1 MGLLGIAAGVGLT
14 LFGMRFLRK
23 GLDRL
28 FGGALF
34 RWLSRLSRSRWRA
47 FGGGVVIG
55 TVAPSSTG
63 LAILGAQL
71 LGREAGGLAAPTVL
85 AVLLG
90 ASVGLTVAV
99 QLVSFHIGNFAS
111 VLMVVGVI
119 GYQFCSREVLRGI
132 GQCLLALGFVFLAM
146 TLIGENA
153 RLLTGDGEVREVL
166 LRLQGHRWL
175 IFVGVSGLA
184 VLLQSSTATI
194 VLGLALTV
202 SGLLDPATLIVWVVG
217 TNVGLGLTSLLMGWS
232 QLESRRLGLC
242 NVIAKLLVA
251 VPLLLIP
258 AASAAM
264 FEAMPGDVMRQTA
277 MWHTAF
283 NLLVAVAALPLL
295 RPIYRLSELIVPR
308 PVDANLT
315 LGESFLDPRVLETP
329 SIALVRATRETL
341 RMADHVRLMLENFW
355 SAFSRGDAE
364 LARRVQKE
372 DDAVD
377 RMNIEIKNYLSRVG
391 ENRNAGDTA
400 WQFTLLA
407 FSAELEAVGDLVDKH
422 LCDAL
427 IKQRRE
433 HMGMVEPDRKA
444 IEEAYRRVLRSLD
457 VAIGLLTTRDIDE
470 ARELVRE
477 KHELNEWAREQQRR
491 HYERLA
497 SGSAEQLASSSDFVD
512 AFNALRRINSHL
524 STIGYAF
531 LPPEEPTRRREI

>member
-1 MGLLGIAAGVGLT
+1 MGMLGIAAGVGLT

-28 FGGALF
+28 LGGALF

-71 LGREAGGLAAPTVL
+71 LGRESGGLGASTVL

-90 ASVGLTVAV
+90 ASVGLTAAV
-99 QLVSFHIGNFAS
+99 QLVSFHIGNFAG
-111 VLMVVGVI
+111 VLIVLGVA
-119 GYQFCSREVLRGI
+119 GYQFCSRDVLRGI

-146 TLIGENA
+146 TMIGEGA
-153 RLLTGDGEVREVL
+153 RTVTADEEIREVL

-175 IFVGVSGLA
+175 IFVVVSGLA
-184 VLLQSSTATI
+184 VVLQSSTATI
-194 VLGLALTV
+194 VLGIALAS
-202 SGLLDPATLIVWVVG
+202 SGVLAPEGIVLWVVG
-217 TNVGLGLTSLLMGWS
+217 TNVGLGITSLLMGWS
-232 QLESRRLGLC
+232 QLESRRLGVS
-242 NVIAKLLVA
+242 NVIAKLLIA
-251 VPLLLIP
+251 VPLLLLPSVGGAIFDALP
-258 AASAAM
+258 GAM
-264 FEAMPGDVMRQTA
+264 MRQTA
-277 MWHTAF
+277 MWHTTF
-283 NLLVAVAALPLL
+283 NLLVALAALPLL
-295 RPIYRLSELIVPR
+295 GPIHRLAELIAPR
-308 PVDANLT
+308 PVDAELMP
-315 LGESFLDPRVLETP
+315 GESFLDPRVLETP

-341 RMADHVRLMLENFW
+341 RMADHVRLMLETFW
-355 SAFSRGDAE
+355 IAFSRGDAE

-377 RMNIEIKNYLSRVG
+377 RMNIEIKNYLSRMG
-391 ENRNAGDTA
+391 ENRNAGDTT

-427 IKQRRE
+427 IKQSRE
-433 HMGMVEPDRKA
+433 RMGMVEPDRQA
-444 IEEAYRRVLRSLD
+444 IAEAYQRVLRSLD
-457 VAIGLLTTRDIDE
+457 IAIGLLTTREAND
-470 ARELVRE
+470 ARELVHD
-477 KHELNEWAREQQRR
+477 KHEFNEWARELQRR

-497 SGSAEQLASSSDFVD
+497 AGSAEQLASSSFFVD

-524 STIGYAF
+524 STIGYSF
-531 LPPEEPTRRREI
+531 LPPGDGAPAGK